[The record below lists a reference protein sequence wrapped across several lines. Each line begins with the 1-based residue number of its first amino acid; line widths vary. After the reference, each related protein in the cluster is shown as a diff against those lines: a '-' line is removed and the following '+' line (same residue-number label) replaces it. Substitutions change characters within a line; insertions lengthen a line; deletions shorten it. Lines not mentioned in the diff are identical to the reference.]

1 MSSEN
6 LDLTTQTGEV
16 KSYSGDELKNF
27 FEKKFK
33 TIQSQKPAEVKL
45 VDKDNDGNSKYV
57 FDEDANNSI
66 YKDQQLIETAR
77 AY

>member
-27 FEKKFK
+27 FEKK
-33 TIQSQKPAEVKL
+33 I
-45 VDKDNDGNSKYV
+45 
-57 FDEDANNSI
+57 
-66 YKDQQLIETAR
+66 
-77 AY
+77 